1 MPVEA
6 IGEIA
11 VDAAGQLAI
20 EGGGEAIKNRY
31 GCKGCVVALLI
42 VAALVAGAVYFIS

>member
-1 MPVEA
+1 MPAEV

-11 VDAAGQLAI
+11 VNAAGQLAI

-42 VAALVAGAVYFIS
+42 VATLVAGAVYFIS